1 MSLDLIAVANFL
13 AILVLIAGIG
23 SLAVLGLRLAAAVSE
38 GAQGA
43 LDQLRDL
50 VGPYALWLAWLIA
63 ATAMAGS
70 LYFSEVA
77 HLVPCAL
84 CWYQRIAMYP
94 LAFILLVAAVRGDLG
109 VRPYATVL
117 AAVGAVVAAYHVLLQ
132 RFPNLPSGSCS
143 FEVPCSAIDL
153 ERFGFITIPVMALVG
168 FVSILTLLWIIAEP
182 RTAPVEPEGAP
193 EA

>member
-23 SLAVLGLRLAAAVSE
+23 SLAVLGLRLAAAVSD
-38 GAQGA
+38 GARGA

-50 VGPYALWLAWLIA
+50 VGPYALWLAWLVA

-94 LAFILLVAAVRGDLG
+94 LAFILLVAAVRGDWA

-117 AAVGAVVAAYHVLLQ
+117 AAVGAVISTYHVLLQ
-132 RFPNLPSGSCS
+132 RFPGLPSGSCS
-143 FEVPCSAIDL
+143 LETPCSAIDL

-168 FVSILTLLWIIAEP
+168 FVTVLTLLWVLGERDHQEDLA
-182 RTAPVEPEGAP
+182 
-193 EA
+193 